1 MPGRDRYD
9 VVICGASIA
18 GCTAARLFALAGAR
32 VALVERRSDP
42 AAYKVACTHQIQ
54 SSAVPTIERL
64 GLAPSLE
71 QAGAVRSRAAG
82 WTPYGGWLRFPA
94 DAPTG
99 YGVTRRT
106 LDPMLRGL
114 AVETPGVEYFPGQAV
129 VDLLADRGRVAGVE
143 VESPDHTRRPFPARL
158 VVAADGRDSTVARLA
173 RAPARVRPH
182 NRFVYFAYWR
192 GVRTPKGEARV
203 WLLDPDA
210 AAVFPNEDDVTV
222 VAAVPHLA
230 RLPEFRAD
238 PEGAYRRMVHDLPDG
253 PELASAERVSKLIG
267 KLDMPNKM
275 RGAAR
280 GGIAF
285 IGDAALATDPL
296 FGVGCGWA
304 FQSAEWLVGK
314 TRAALL
320 DHGDIDAALERYRSV
335 FRRRL
340 GLHHMQ
346 IADYSTGRAMRLNE
360 RLMFRAAAA
369 DPFVAAAVEE
379 VASRRRSVLR
389 LLDPRLSARLIRRTS
404 ASGGRV
410 PTPLPQAAR

>member
-1 MPGRDRYD
+1 M
-9 VVICGASIA
+9 
-18 GCTAARLFALAGAR
+18 
-32 VALVERRSDP
+32 
-42 AAYKVACTHQIQ
+42 
-54 SSAVPTIERL
+54 
-64 GLAPSLE
+64 
-71 QAGAVRSRAAG
+71 
-82 WTPYGGWLRFPA
+82 
-94 DAPTG
+94 
-99 YGVTRRT
+99 
-106 LDPMLRGL
+106 
-114 AVETPGVEYFPGQAV
+114 
-129 VDLLADRGRVAGVE
+129 
-143 VESPDHTRRPFPARL
+143 
-158 VVAADGRDSTVARLA
+158 
-173 RAPARVRPH
+173 RPH
-182 NRFVYFAYWR
+182 NRFVYFSYWR

-238 PEGAYRRMVHDLPDG
+238 PEGAYRRMVHELPDG

-267 KLDMPNKM
+267 KIEMPNKM